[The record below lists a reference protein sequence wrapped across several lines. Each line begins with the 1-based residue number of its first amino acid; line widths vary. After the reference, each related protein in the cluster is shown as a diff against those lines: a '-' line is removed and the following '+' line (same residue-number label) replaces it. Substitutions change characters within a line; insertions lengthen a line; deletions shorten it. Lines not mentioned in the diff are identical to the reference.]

1 MAREGAYALG
11 HDFGGLGPDFGGTD
25 YSVALD
31 LGYTHNE
38 IKEWAEQNP
47 GSFAGSNVPG
57 KEDGLFEAI
66 LKGESFA
73 RGQAGQHRNLYS
85 PSLYTDYIENYNTG
99 TDHTTTVEYTGRVE
113 GTMTPAEFDNEWQY
127 LHDEHQG
134 DLNYTLQELVNT
146 GLDSVAN
153 IQGQWSNTVATTAA
167 DASNYAA
174 DVQSG
179 WQTTIADIQSGW
191 RTDIAQI
198 QADTTEYV
206 TDTQSGMHTTIA
218 SGQNQNRLDLQ
229 EIVNSGLAN
238 VATLQGDYTLSGID
252 AQGRWSASGIK
263 LQTESAKEIAG
274 MESEAGLYGS
284 LFAGFWN

>member
-1 MAREGAYALG
+1 MSKEGAYALG

-31 LGYTHNE
+31 LGYTHDE

-47 GSFAGSNVPG
+47 GSFAGDNVPG
-57 KEDGLFEAI
+57 KEGGLFEAI
-66 LKGESFA
+66 LQGESAA
-73 RGQAGQHRNLYS
+73 RGVAQDRNLYS

-99 TDHTTTVEYTGRVE
+99 TDHTTTAEYTGRVE

-134 DLNYTLQELVNT
+134 TLSQTLQTLIND
-146 GLDSVAN
+146 GNANVAT

-167 DASNYAA
+167 DASKYSD

-179 WQTTIADIQSGW
+179 WQTTIAEIQSGW
-191 RTDIAQI
+191 RKDIADI
-198 QADTTEYV
+198 QADTTKYV
-206 TDTQSGMHTTIA
+206 TDTQSGMHSTIA

-238 VATLQGDYTLSGID
+238 VATLQGDYTLSGIE
-252 AQGRWSASGIK
+252 AEGRWSASGIK
-263 LQTESAKEIAG
+263 LQTESAKEIAK
-274 MESEAGLYGS
+274 MESQAGLYGS

>member
-1 MAREGAYALG
+1 MAKEGAFALG

-31 LGYTHNE
+31 LGYTHDE

-47 GSFAGSNVPG
+47 SSFVGSNVPG

-73 RGQAGQHRNLYS
+73 RAASQGRNLYS
-85 PSLYTDYIENYNTG
+85 PSLYTNYIENYNTG
-99 TDHTTTVEYTGRVE
+99 TDHTTTTEYTGRVE

-127 LHDEHQG
+127 LHAEHAG
-134 DLNYTLQELVNT
+134 NLAETLQKLVNS
-146 GLDSVAN
+146 GELAVAGVESGWQTT
-153 IQGQWSNTVATTAA
+153 IATTAK
-167 DASNYAA
+167 DASDYAA

-191 RTDIAQI
+191 RTDVAQI

-229 EIVNSGLAN
+229 KIVNSGLAN
-238 VATLQGDYTLSGID
+238 VATLQGDYTLSGIE

>member
-1 MAREGAYALG
+1 MATEGAYALG

-47 GSFAGSNVPG
+47 GSFAGDNAPG
-57 KEDGLFEAI
+57 KEGGLFEAI
-66 LKGESFA
+66 LQGESSA
-73 RGQAGQHRNLYS
+73 RGVAHDRNLYS
-85 PSLYTDYIENYNTG
+85 PSLYTNYIENYNTG
-99 TDHTTTVEYTGRVE
+99 TDHTTTAEYTGRVA
-113 GTMTPAEFDNEWQY
+113 GTMTPAEFDQEWKY
-127 LHDEHQG
+127 IHDEHAG
-134 DLNYTLQELVNT
+134 NLADTLQGIVNA
-146 GLDSVAN
+146 GMESVAT
-153 IQGQWSNTVATTAA
+153 IESGWQTTVATTAK
-167 DASNYAA
+167 DASDYAA

-191 RTDIAQI
+191 RTDVAQI

-238 VATLQGDYTLSGID
+238 VATLQGDYTLSGIE

-263 LQTESAKEIAG
+263 LQTESAKEIAK

>member
-1 MAREGAYALG
+1 MATEGAYALG

-47 GSFAGSNVPG
+47 GSFAGDNAPG
-57 KEDGLFEAI
+57 KEGGLFEAI
-66 LKGESFA
+66 LQGESAA
-73 RGQAGQHRNLYS
+73 RGVAQDRNLYS
-85 PSLYTDYIENYNTG
+85 PSLYTDYIDNYNTG
-99 TDHTTTVEYTGRVE
+99 TDHTTTAEFTGRVA
-113 GTMTPAEFDNEWQY
+113 GTMTPAEFDNEWQW
-127 LHDEHQG
+127 LHDEHKGTLSQ
-134 DLNYTLQELVNT
+134 TLQTLIND
-146 GLDSVAN
+146 GNANVAS
-153 IQGQWSNTVATTAA
+153 IQGQWSNTVAQTAA
-167 DASNYAA
+167 DASKYSD

-179 WQTTIADIQSGW
+179 WQTTIAEIQSGW
-191 RTDIAQI
+191 RKDIAQI

-206 TDTQSGMHTTIA
+206 TDTQTDSAETIA
-218 SGQNQNRLDLQ
+218 SGQNQNRIDLQ

-238 VATLQGDYTLSGID
+238 VATLQGDYTLSGIE
-252 AQGRWSASGIK
+252 AQGRWSASGIE
-263 LQTESAKEIAG
+263 LQTESAKEIAK

>member
-1 MAREGAYALG
+1 MAKEGAYALG

-47 GSFAGSNVPG
+47 GSFVESNAPG
-57 KEDGLFEAI
+57 KEGGLFEAI
-66 LKGESFA
+66 LQGESAA
-73 RGQAGQHRNLYS
+73 RAASHGRNLYS

-113 GTMTPAEFDNEWQY
+113 GTMTPAEFDNEWQW

-134 DLNYTLQELVNT
+134 TLSQTLQTLIND
-146 GLDSVAN
+146 GNANVAN
-153 IQGQWSNTVATTAA
+153 IQGQWSDTVAQTAA
-167 DASNYAA
+167 DASKYSD
-174 DVQSG
+174 DVTSG
-179 WQTTIADIQSGW
+179 WQTTIAEIQSGW
-191 RTDIAQI
+191 RKDIADI
-198 QADTTEYV
+198 QADTTKYV
-206 TDTQSGMHTTIA
+206 TDTQSGMHSTIA

-238 VATLQGDYTLSGID
+238 VATLQGDYTLSGIE
-252 AQGRWSASGIK
+252 AQGRWSASGIE

>member
-1 MAREGAYALG
+1 MAKEGAYALG

-57 KEDGLFEAI
+57 KEGGLFEAI
-66 LKGESFA
+66 LQGESAA
-73 RGQAGQHRNLYS
+73 RGVAQDRNLYS

-99 TDHTTTVEYTGRVE
+99 TDHTTTAEYTGRVE
-113 GTMTPAEFDNEWQY
+113 GTMTPFEAENEWQY
-127 LHDEHQG
+127 LHAEHAG
-134 DLNYTLQELVNT
+134 NLADTLQKIVNS
-146 GLDSVAN
+146 GILAVAN
-153 IQGQWSNTVATTAA
+153 VESGWRDTVATTAK
-167 DASNYAA
+167 DASDYAA

-179 WQTTIADIQSGW
+179 WQTEVADIASGWRVEIAEIQSG
-191 RTDIAQI
+191 
-198 QADTTEYV
+198 TTKYV

-238 VATLQGDYTLSGID
+238 VATLQGDYTLSGIE

-263 LQTESAKEIAG
+263 LQTESAKEIAK

>member
-1 MAREGAYALG
+1 MAKEGAYALG

-31 LGYTHNE
+31 LGYTHDE

-57 KEDGLFEAI
+57 KEGGLFEAI
-66 LKGESFA
+66 LKGESSA
-73 RGQAGQHRNLYS
+73 RAAAQDRNLYS
-85 PSLYTDYIENYNTG
+85 PSLYTDYIDNYNTG
-99 TDHTTTVEYTGRVE
+99 TDHTTTVEFTGRVE
-113 GTMTPAEFDNEWQY
+113 GTMTPAEFDNEWQW

-134 DLNYTLQELVNT
+134 TLSQTLQTLIND
-146 GLDSVAN
+146 GNANVAN
-153 IQGQWSNTVATTAA
+153 IQGQWSDTVAQTAA
-167 DASNYAA
+167 DASKYSD
-174 DVQSG
+174 DVTSG
-179 WQTTIADIQSGW
+179 WQTTIAEIQSGW
-191 RTDIAQI
+191 RKDIADI
-198 QADTTEYV
+198 QADTTKYV
-206 TDTQSGMHTTIA
+206 TDTQSGMHSTIA

-238 VATLQGDYTLSGID
+238 VATLQGDYTLSGIE
-252 AQGRWSASGIK
+252 AQGRWSASGIE
-263 LQTESAKEIAG
+263 LQTESAKEIAE

>member
-1 MAREGAYALG
+1 MAREGAFALG

-47 GSFAGSNVPG
+47 GSFAGDNAPG
-57 KEDGLFEAI
+57 KEGGLFEAI
-66 LKGESFA
+66 LQGESSA
-73 RGQAGQHRNLYS
+73 RAAAHDRNLYS

-99 TDHTTTVEYTGRVE
+99 TDHTTPTEYTGRVE
-113 GTMTPAEFDNEWQY
+113 GTMTPAEFDNEWEY
-127 LHDEHQG
+127 IHKEHEG
-134 DLNYTLQELVNT
+134 DLNYTLQELINT
-146 GLDSVAN
+146 GNDSVAH
-153 IQGQWSNTVATTAA
+153 ITGQWSNTVAETAA
-167 DASNYAA
+167 AASRYSD
-174 DVQSG
+174 DVTSG
-179 WQTTIADIQSGW
+179 WQTTIANIQSGW
-191 RTDIAQI
+191 RTDVAQI
-198 QADTTEYV
+198 QADTTRYV
-206 TDTQSGMHTTIA
+206 TNTESGMHSTIA

-238 VATLQGDYTLSGID
+238 VATLQGDYTLSGIE
-252 AQGRWSASGIK
+252 AGGRWSTSGIK